1 MDYMAVSELKHS
13 RNLWNRLAASKE
25 VVLTRDGK
33 PGALM
38 LEVTPETLEQVVA
51 SVRRALFS
59 QAVSSARARAETDPV
74 LDKDI
79 EREIRVAR
87 S

>member
-1 MDYMAVSELKHS
+1 MAVSELKHS
-13 RNLWNRLAASKE
+13 KNLWSRLESSRE

-38 LEVTPETLEQVVA
+38 VSVSSENLEEIVVA
-51 SVRRALFS
+51 VRRALFS
-59 QAVSSARARAETDPV
+59 QAVSKARTRAEADPV
-74 LDKDI
+74 SDADI
-79 EREIRVAR
+79 EREIRAAR

>member
-1 MDYMAVSELKHS
+1 MAVSELKRS
-13 RNLWNRLAASKE
+13 RNLWSRLSASKE

-38 LEVTPETLEQVVA
+38 VEVSAENLEQVVA
-51 SVRRALFS
+51 ALRRALFS
-59 QAVSSARARAETDPV
+59 QAVSNVRARAE
-74 LDKDI
+74 LDAPTAEDI
-79 EREIRVAR
+79 EREIQAAR

>member
-1 MDYMAVSELKHS
+1 MDYMAVSELKRS
-13 RNLWNRLAASKE
+13 KNLWNRLSASKE

-38 LEVTPETLEQVVA
+38 IEVSPANLEQVVK

-59 QAVSSARARAETDPV
+59 QAISNARTKTELSPV
-74 LDKDI
+74 DDEEI
-79 EREIRVAR
+79 EREIQATRK
-87 S
+87 

>member
-1 MDYMAVSELKHS
+1 MAVSELKRS
-13 RNLWNRLAASKE
+13 KNLWSRLSASRE

-38 LEVTPETLEQVVA
+38 VGVSPENLEGVVA
-51 SVRRALFS
+51 AVRRALFS
-59 QAVSSARARAETDPV
+59 QAVSNVRARSEVDPV
-74 LDKDI
+74 SDAEI
-79 EREIRVAR
+79 EREINAAR

>member
-1 MDYMAVSELKHS
+1 MDYMAVSELKRS
-13 RNLWNRLAASKE
+13 KDLWRRLSSAKE

-38 LEVTPETLEQVVA
+38 VGVSPDNLEEVVA
-51 SVRRALFS
+51 AVRRALFS
-59 QAVSSARARAETDPV
+59 LAVSNARARAEVQPASDTE
-74 LDKDI
+74 I
-79 EREIRVAR
+79 EREIQASR